1 MDLSTEF
8 LPYASLVAGLA
19 GSLHCVGM
27 CGGLVTASCDDG
39 KDVLKYQIGRLLGYL
54 IMGSIAFV
62 MGNTLKG
69 MISFSYAPVVSG
81 VFLGCLFIFWGLR
94 SMKGMRAELP
104 LPGFLSR
111 FYKYLYKKFV
121 SQAGRFRSFVVGLIS
136 ILLPCGLIYG
146 LIISALAL
154 GEYKDVLTSLLF
166 FWLGTIPAMVGAP
179 QLIKKVLNPLKQ
191 KLPKAYAIVFI
202 VVGVVTIAGRLSH
215 LPVAEAGVDKTK
227 IKAHRCH

>member
-1 MDLSTEF
+1 M
-8 LPYASLVAGLA
+8 AGLA

-27 CGGLVTASCDDG
+27 CGGLVTASCNDG
-39 KDVLKYQIGRLLGYL
+39 RDVLKYQAGRLLGYL
-54 IMGSIAFV
+54 IMGSVAFA

-69 MISFSYAPVVSG
+69 MISLSYVPLVSG

-94 SMKGMRAELP
+94 SMKGRRAELP

-111 FYKYLYKKFV
+111 LYKFLFKKFV
-121 SQAGRFRSFVVGLIS
+121 SRAGRFRSFMVGLIS
-136 ILLPCGLIYG
+136 ILLPCGLVYG

-179 QLIKKVLNPLKQ
+179 QLIRKVLNPLKQ
-191 KLPKAYAIVFI
+191 RLPKAYAIIFI
-202 VVGVVTIAGRLSH
+202 LVGVVTIAGRLHH
-215 LPVAEAGVDKTK
+215 LPVAEAGVEKTK
-227 IKAHRCH
+227 TEAHRCH